1 MKVFIYIIAILAG
14 SVLSFESAI
23 YGKLGENIGQ
33 LETSFYNFLMGTLI
47 LGILVLFFGKGEMS
61 FVPKAPKWSLL
72 GGILGV
78 IYLTVI
84 VVSVPFV
91 GVGITMTAVI
101 IGQLIMSM
109 VVEHFGWLGIERT
122 RVNKEK
128 IFAVIAMVIAL
139 ILIY

>member
-61 FVPKAPKWSLL
+61 FVPKAPKWSLF

-128 IFAVIAMVIAL
+128 IFAVIAMVIHL
-139 ILIY
+139 Y

>member
-1 MKVFIYIIAILAG
+1 MKLFVYILAIIAG

-47 LGILVLFFGKGEMS
+47 LGVLVLFFGKGKLSYVSE
-61 FVPKAPKWSLL
+61 APKWSLL
-72 GGILGV
+72 GGGLGV

-84 VVSVPFV
+84 VLSVPFV

-101 IGQLIMSM
+101 IGQLVMSM
-109 VVEHFGWLGIERT
+109 VVEHFGWLGIEKT
-122 RVNKEK
+122 KVNKEK
-128 IFAVIAMVIAL
+128 VFAVIAMVIAL

>member
-1 MKVFIYIIAILAG
+1 MKLFVYILAIIAG

-47 LGILVLFFGKGEMS
+47 LGILVLFFGKGKLS
-61 FVPKAPKWSLL
+61 YVSKAPKWSLL

-84 VVSVPFV
+84 VLSVPFV

-109 VVEHFGWLGIERT
+109 VVEHFGWLGIEKT
-122 RVNKEK
+122 KVNKEK
-128 IFAVIAMVIAL
+128 VFAVIAMVIAL

>member
-122 RVNKEK
+122 SVNKEK
-128 IFAVIAMVIAL
+128 IFAVISMVIAL

>member
-61 FVPKAPKWSLL
+61 FVPKAPKWSLF

>member
-91 GVGITMTAVI
+91 GVGITTTAVI